1 MCYVP
6 GTAPKP
12 GFGAWKQLL
21 GLAAR
26 ADGQQR
32 ELPSGHGASPPSS
45 LPLPTKCSTSWSM
58 PHPPHPHPTPC
69 PHQDAAAPNHPAQG
83 FQPFPPWDPSF
94 LHCGWVWLMLCC
106 LSPPLFLADCCTLRA
121 VRVVWVEGRIN
132 YSSGQSGKICFPLQN
147 PLPPSPRDPSAP
159 RLLSQESGSIKSS
172 PLALLARQAA
182 PSSDA
187 RNAVGGQTA
196 PREQNPGA
204 MGTGG
209 KGRAPLC
216 SIRRLGTRARRWV
229 WVRGGGGIKVTRAV
243 SGLGGWDTLFGHE

>member
-1 MCYVP
+1 MCQAQPQSQDLVP
-6 GTAPKP
+6 GNSSWGWLHELMASKESSLLVTEHHLPAASHCQQNVPHPGACRILLILILLLVPTRMPLPQITLHRVFSPFRHGTPPSYTAG
-12 GFGAWKQLL
+12 GFGSCF
-21 GLAAR
+21 AA
-26 ADGQQR
+26 
-32 ELPSGHGASPPSS
+32 
-45 LPLPTKCSTSWSM
+45 
-58 PHPPHPHPTPC
+58 
-69 PHQDAAAPNHPAQG
+69 
-83 FQPFPPWDPSF
+83 FF
-94 LHCGWVWLMLCC
+94 
-106 LSPPLFLADCCTLRA
+106 PPLFLADCCTLRA

-216 SIRRLGTRARRWV
+216 SICRLGTRAQCSV